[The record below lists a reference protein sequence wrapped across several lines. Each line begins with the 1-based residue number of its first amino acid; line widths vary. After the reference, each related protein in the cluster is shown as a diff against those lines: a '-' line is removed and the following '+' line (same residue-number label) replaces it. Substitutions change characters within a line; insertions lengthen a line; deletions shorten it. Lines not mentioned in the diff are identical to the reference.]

1 MKEVVGVRFR
11 PNGRIYYFDPGDF
24 HIEAGTDVIVETV
37 QGVEFG
43 TCVQGRTE
51 IEEENRLKELKP
63 ILRVAND
70 YDRRQ
75 IETNKRKSQEA
86 FDTCVEKIKEHNLDM
101 KLISAEYTFDGNK
114 VLFYFTADGRVDF
127 RELVRD
133 LAGVFKTRIELRQ
146 IGVRDEAKMSGGIGM
161 CGRELCCNSYLPEFV
176 PVSIK
181 MAKEQNL
188 SLNPTKIS
196 GVCGRLM
203 CCLKYEQETYE
214 YLNSKMPGVGDE
226 VTTLEGVV
234 GKVDAV
240 NVMRQTVRIIITDEE
255 DNKTM
260 EEHKVDE
267 LKFKPRKKKDK
278 HVKSKHEKELE
289 ALEALELSESTNR
302 QDASQ
307 DAAID
312 GGAAIGNAGGSN
324 GRESGHDNN
333 RDNKRDNKE
342 KNRDK
347 GQNKNFNRD
356 NKNNNQG
363 NGQDNRNNNRDNSGN
378 KKNNFKNNQ
387 KKFNQNK
394 SGNKSGNNQN
404 NNQNFNQQNKNFNS
418 DNNQNNNQNA
428 NGGNNPGN
436 TQNSNPGSNLGGGSG
451 DSGNFGDSGNSGN

>member
-24 HIEAGTDVIVETV
+24 HIEAGTDVVVETV
-37 QGVEFG
+37 QGIEFG
-43 TCVQGRTE
+43 TCVQGRTQ

-302 QDASQ
+302 QGGADQ
-307 DAAID
+307 DVAVD
-312 GGAAIGNAGGSN
+312 GGAGANAGGS
-324 GRESGHDNN
+324 NN
-333 RDNKRDNKE
+333 RDNKRDNRD

-347 GQNKNFNRD
+347 GQNKNFNKD
-356 NKNNNQG
+356 NKGNGQGNNSNNQG
-363 NGQDNRNNNRDNSGN
+363 NNQGNQGNNRDNSG

-394 SGNKSGNNQN
+394 FGNKSGNNQGN
-404 NNQNFNQQNKNFNS
+404 G
-418 DNNQNNNQNA
+418 QNNNQNP
-428 NGGNNPGN
+428 NPGN
-436 TQNSNPGSNLGGGSG
+436 NGQNGNPGNQ
-451 DSGNFGDSGNSGN
+451 

>member
-24 HIEAGTDVIVETV
+24 HIEAGTDVVVETV
-37 QGVEFG
+37 QGIEFG
-43 TCVQGRTE
+43 TCVQGRTQ

-302 QDASQ
+302 QGGADQ
-307 DAAID
+307 DVAVD
-312 GGAAIGNAGGSN
+312 GGAGANAGGS
-324 GRESGHDNN
+324 NN
-333 RDNKRDNKE
+333 RDNKRDNRD

-347 GQNKNFNRD
+347 GQNKNFNKD
-356 NKNNNQG
+356 NKGNGQGNNSNNQG
-363 NGQDNRNNNRDNSGN
+363 NNQGNQGNNRDNSG

-394 SGNKSGNNQN
+394 FGNKSGNNQGN
-404 NNQNFNQQNKNFNS
+404 GQNANPGNNQNP
-418 DNNQNNNQNA
+418 
-428 NGGNNPGN
+428 NPGN
-436 TQNSNPGSNLGGGSG
+436 NGQNGNPGNQ
-451 DSGNFGDSGNSGN
+451 

>member
-24 HIEAGTDVIVETV
+24 HIENGTDVIVETV
-37 QGVEFG
+37 QGIEFG
-43 TCVQGRTE
+43 TCVQGRTKLE
-51 IEEENRLKELKP
+51 DESRLKDLKP

-75 IETNKRKSQEA
+75 IETNKKKSQEA
-86 FDTCVEKIKEHNLDM
+86 FDACVEMIKTHDLDM
-101 KLISAEYTFDGNK
+101 KLISAEYTFDGKK

-226 VTTLEGVV
+226 VTTLDGVV
-234 GKVDAV
+234 GKVEAV

-255 DNKTM
+255 ENKTL

-267 LKFKPRKKKDK
+267 LSFKPRKKKDK
-278 HVKSKHEKELE
+278 NVKSKHEKELE
-289 ALEALELSESTNR
+289 ALEALEMSDRNQSGNSASGLEGADDSDKREAQTNN
-302 QDASQ
+302 QT
-307 DAAID
+307 
-312 GGAAIGNAGGSN
+312 
-324 GRESGHDNN
+324 NN
-333 RDNKRDNKE
+333 QNNHHNNQNHNQ
-342 KNRDK
+342 KNHN
-347 GQNKNFNRD
+347 Q
-356 NKNNNQG
+356 NNNQKF
-363 NGQDNRNNNRDNSGN
+363 NGQ
-378 KKNNFKNNQ
+378 K
-387 KKFNQNK
+387 
-394 SGNKSGNNQN
+394 NNQN
-404 NNQNFNQQNKNFNS
+404 NNQNYFKNKNKNQKNFNQ
-418 DNNQNNNQNA
+418 NNQNNNQKNR
-428 NGGNNPGN
+428 NNDNNSRRDYSKNNHQKSSRPGN
-436 TQNSNPGSNLGGGSG
+436 RQDN
-451 DSGNFGDSGNSGN
+451 NSGNE

>member
-37 QGVEFG
+37 QGIEFG
-43 TCVQGRTE
+43 TCVQGRTQ

-86 FDTCVEKIKEHNLDM
+86 YDTCVEKIKEHDLDM

-278 HVKSKHEKELE
+278 QVKSKHEKELE

-302 QDASQ
+302 QGADQ
-307 DAAID
+307 DAAVD
-312 GGAAIGNAGGSN
+312 GGAGANNAGGSN
-324 GRESGHDNN
+324 N
-333 RDNKRDNKE
+333 RDNRRDNRD

-356 NKNNNQG
+356 NKNHNQGNNQG
-363 NGQDNRNNNRDNSGN
+363 NSQGNNQGNNQDNKNNNRDNSGN
-378 KKNNFKNNQ
+378 RKNNFKNNQ

-394 SGNKSGNNQN
+394 FGNKQGNNQENNQYNKNNNQN
-404 NNQNFNQQNKNFNS
+404 NQNPG
-418 DNNQNNNQNA
+418 DA
-428 NGGNNPGN
+428 GNPGN
-436 TQNSNPGSNLGGGSG
+436 AGNPGGA
-451 DSGNFGDSGNSGN
+451 GNPGNPGNAGNPGNPGNV